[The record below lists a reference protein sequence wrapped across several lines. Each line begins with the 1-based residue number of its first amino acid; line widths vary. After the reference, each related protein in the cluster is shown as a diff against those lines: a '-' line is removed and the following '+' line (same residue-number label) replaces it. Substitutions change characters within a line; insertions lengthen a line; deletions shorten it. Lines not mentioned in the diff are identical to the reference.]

1 MSLPLTGTREVL
13 GLADWLDE
21 ERNRYYFNCD
31 GVCGLFPNIY
41 SSVLNLVLN
50 LAYWNQL

>member
-1 MSLPLTGTREVL
+1 ML

-31 GVCGLFPNIY
+31 GVCVFFPNVY